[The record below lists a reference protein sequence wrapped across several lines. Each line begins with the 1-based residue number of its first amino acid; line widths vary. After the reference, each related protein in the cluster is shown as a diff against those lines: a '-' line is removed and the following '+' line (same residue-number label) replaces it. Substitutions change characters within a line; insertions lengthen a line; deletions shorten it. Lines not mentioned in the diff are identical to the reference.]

1 MAQQAD
7 EALSAA
13 RQQAQAAIRSLRE
26 RCPRLSDDAIDVI
39 LRDSR
44 SHYAWTDRPVEE
56 ALLREIYDIAAQ
68 GPTSM
73 NSCPARFVFVRS
85 EAAKAKLEPALK
97 PPNVPKMRGAP
108 VTVIIAHDVDFWQQ
122 LPKLFPHEDRRHL
135 FDGKPEHC
143 EKTAFRNGTLQGAWF
158 MIAARAVGLDTG
170 AMSGFSNEAV
180 DKAFFAG
187 TNWRSNF
194 LCNLGYA
201 DESALFQKL
210 PRFKFDEACQ
220 FL

>member
-1 MAQQAD
+1 MKRISAQ
-7 EALSAA
+7 LF
-13 RQQAQAAIRSLRE
+13 
-26 RCPRLSDDAIDVI
+26 
-39 LRDSR
+39 
-44 SHYAWTDRPVEE
+44 T
-56 ALLREIYDIAAQ
+56 
-68 GPTSM
+68 M
-73 NSCPARFVFVRS
+73 NSCPARFVLVRS
-85 EAAKAKLEPALK
+85 EAARAKLEPALK

-135 FDGKPEHC
+135 FDDKPEHC

-180 DKAFFAG
+180 NKAFFAG
-187 TNWRSNF
+187 TNWCSNF
-194 LCNLGYA
+194 LCNLGYT

-210 PRFKFDEACQ
+210 PGFKFGEACQ